1 MFITVKS
8 TEHIV
13 EPDVPADGVV
23 RILLPAG
30 PGVPQPGLVEQ
41 DPDPADEATRVKE
54 EPPAA
59 LAKLGHPCGHFG
71 SPSVSVPS
79 LNLNLSPLLCCC
91 LYHHTWINPKITC
104 ISERPDFLERE
115 QASPFNNFLFEL

>member
-30 PGVPQPGLVEQ
+30 PSVPQPGLVEQ
-41 DPDPADEATRVKE
+41 DPDPADEAARVEE

-59 LAKLGHPCGHFG
+59 LAKLCHPGGHFG
-71 SPSVSVPS
+71 SPPVSVPS
-79 LNLNLSPLLCCC
+79 LNLNLSPLLCC
-91 LYHHTWINPKITC
+91 LYHHTWINSKFTC

>member
-30 PGVPQPGLVEQ
+30 PCVPQPGLVEQ
-41 DPDPADEATRVKE
+41 DPDPTDEAARVEE

-71 SPSVSVPS
+71 SPPVSVPS
-79 LNLNLSPLLCCC
+79 LNLNLSRILCC
-91 LYHHTWINPKITC
+91 LWINPKFTC